1 MMIIMAG
8 RRHGSHIA
16 REASRDNRA
25 SVSTIYVTGH
35 RNPDTDA
42 IASALGYAQLQG
54 RLNPGEHYIA
64 ARLGPCNPQTAWLL
78 KRSGAAQPEFLP
90 HIMLRVADVMQR
102 EYPVSDCETPIREAG
117 RSMVGAGL
125 DLVPVVDQKG
135 ALEGIVTERRLARR
149 YIRESRETSTL
160 EAPAFVEAIVQVL
173 DGTLLTGNNLQLA
186 GRVWVHSMDIEAPS
200 GIAPGDIV
208 VMGNRADAQ
217 RLALELGASLLVLSN
232 ASRPRA
238 EIVELA
244 GERGAAIIVS
254 PLDTYVSARM
264 ISLAAP
270 CRAFM
275 EADPLT
281 ATADF
286 LVADIAEQIKEI
298 HYGAAVVVDSS
309 RRPVGLITRSDL
321 VSPRRRRV
329 ILVDHAEQ
337 GQSVP
342 GIEHAEIVEIL
353 DHHHIGSIETRVPV
367 RATFDPVGSTST
379 LVVERFRQSGMEPS
393 ADVAM
398 MLLGAIL
405 SDTVILNSVT
415 TTERDRAV
423 VTYLERV
430 LAVDATELGREM
442 FEASADVSAVPA
454 AEIITRDAKE
464 YQLASGQMICIA
476 QVEVVGRALLER
488 SPELLQAMR
497 QARADRRLHLYA
509 LMITDVLSKGTDLL
523 VAGDAGG
530 VARVFGAA
538 VEASRIELPGVMS
551 RKRQVAPKLLAAL

>member
-1 MMIIMAG
+1 M
-8 RRHGSHIA
+8 
-16 REASRDNRA
+16 
-25 SVSTIYVTGH
+25 STIYVTGH

-42 IASALGYAQLQG
+42 IASALGYAQLKG
-54 RLNPGEHYIA
+54 RLEPGEHYVA

-78 KRSGAAQPEFLP
+78 ERSGAAAPEFLP

-102 EYPVSDCETPIREAG
+102 DYPVSDRDTPIRQAG
-117 RSMVGAGL
+117 RAMVEAGL
-125 DLVPVVDQKG
+125 DLVPVVDDKG
-135 ALEGIVTERRLARR
+135 ALAGIVTERTLARR

-160 EAPAFVEAIVQVL
+160 EDTTFVEAIVQVL
-173 DGTLLTGNNLQLA
+173 DGTLVTGHNMQLA
-186 GRVWVHSMDIEAPS
+186 GRVWVHSMGTDAPS
-200 GIAPGDIV
+200 GIAAGDIV
-208 VMGNRADAQ
+208 VTGNRAEAQ
-217 RLALELGASLLVLSN
+217 RLALELGAALLVLSN
-232 ASRPRA
+232 GSAPQP
-238 EIVELA
+238 EIVEMA
-244 GERGAAIIVS
+244 AQRGSAIIVS

-298 HYGAAVVVDSS
+298 HYGAAVVIDSS
-309 RRPVGLITRSDL
+309 RRPVGLLTRSDL
-321 VSPRRRRV
+321 VAPQRRRV
-329 ILVDHAEQ
+329 VLVDHAEQ
-337 GQSVP
+337 SQSVP
-342 GIEHAEIVEIL
+342 GIEQAEIVEIL

-379 LVVERFRQSGMEPS
+379 LVVERFRQNGMEPTPE
-393 ADVAM
+393 VAM
-398 MLLGAIL
+398 MLLGAVL

-423 VTYLERV
+423 VSYLERV
-430 LAVDATELGREM
+430 LAVDGSELGREM
-442 FEASADVSAVPA
+442 FEATSDVSAVPA
-454 AEIITRDAKE
+454 EEIIARDAKE
-464 YQLASGQMICIA
+464 YQLASGHMICIA
-476 QVEVVGRALLER
+476 QVEVVGHGLLER
-488 SPELLQAMR
+488 SEELVEAMR
-497 QARADRRLHLYA
+497 RAREDRRLQLYA

-523 VAGDAGG
+523 VAGDVGS

-538 VEASRIELPGVMS
+538 EHDSHIELPGVMS